1 MAVSG
6 STDFNIDA
14 AEVIQEAYERCG
26 LQDISGKD
34 LRTAV
39 RSMNLLM
46 AEWANRG
53 LNLWTVQLGTQS
65 TTAEDNDYSLSTDI
79 IDLLE
84 VSLRDAN
91 NLDTTL
97 TRISRAD
104 YHMLPKK
111 SSTGKPAQFYF
122 ERTTTP
128 TLFLYPTPDLST
140 YTVRYYHLKRLDDI
154 DLATHDANVPFRFL
168 PCLVA
173 GTAYYLAM
181 KKAPERLAVL
191 KAAYDEEF
199 ERARSEDR
207 DRASFSAVPGRSY
220 FNNY

>member
-26 LQDISGKD
+26 LQEVTGKD

-39 RSMNLLM
+39 RSMNLLL

-53 LNLWTVQLGTQS
+53 LNLWTVTLGTQS
-65 TTAEDNDYSLSTDI
+65 TTASDNDYSLATNI
-79 IDLLE
+79 IDVLE
-84 VSLRDAN
+84 VSLRDSN
-91 NLDTTL
+91 NIDQSL
-97 TRISRAD
+97 TRISRSD
-104 YHMLPKK
+104 YHLLPNK
-111 SSTGKPAQFYF
+111 SSEGKPAQFYF

-140 YTVRYYHLKRLDDI
+140 YTVRYYFLKRLDDI
-154 DLATHDANVPFRFL
+154 DLPSDDPNVSFRFL

-173 GTAYYLAM
+173 GLAYYIAM
-181 KKAPERLAVL
+181 KKAPDRIQIL
-191 KAAYDEEF
+191 KAVYDEEF
-199 ERARSEDR
+199 ERARQEDR
-207 DRASFSAVPGRSY
+207 DRASFSAVPGRAY

>member
-26 LQDISGKD
+26 LQEVTGKD

-39 RSMNLLM
+39 RSMNLIF

-53 LNLWTVQLGTQS
+53 LNLWTVTLGTQT
-65 TTAEDNDYSLSTDI
+65 TTASDSDYTLGTDI
-79 IDLLE
+79 VDVLE
-84 VSLRDAN
+84 VSLRDSN
-91 NLDTTL
+91 NVDQSL
-97 TRISRAD
+97 TRISRSD
-104 YHMLPKK
+104 YHLLPTK
-111 SSTGKPAQFYF
+111 STEGKPAQFYF

-140 YTVRYYHLKRLDDI
+140 YTVRYYYLKRLDDI
-154 DLATHDANVPFRFL
+154 DLPSDDPNVSFRFL

-173 GTAYYLAM
+173 GLAYYIAM
-181 KKAPERLAVL
+181 KKAPDRVQLL
-191 KAAYDEEF
+191 KAVYDEEF
-199 ERARSEDR
+199 ERARQEDR